1 MEARLA
7 VGTAFLIKRGLCLLS
22 PLPGGSSMVSPLP
35 CRVRPTVLAV
45 TLLALAASP
54 LQAGLLEYVKKP
66 EPKFAW
72 KLKDKTVTDG
82 ATIYDL
88 ELTSQEWQKILW
100 KHQLQVYQPKDVK
113 PNATMLVYN
122 TGGRA
127 NVGTIFFGM
136 DLAKK
141 IQAPVAI
148 LYGIPNQPLFDKQED
163 ALIAETF
170 VRYLDT

>member
-1 MEARLA
+1 MRRC
-7 VGTAFLIKRGLCLLS
+7 I
-22 PLPGGSSMVSPLP
+22 P
-35 CRVRPTVLAV
+35 
-45 TLLALAASP
+45 LLALPA
-54 LQAGLLEYVKKP
+54 LLGLGLGSARADLLDYVKKP

-122 TGGRA
+122 TGGSA

-141 IQAPVAI
+141 IQAKIYDVTRPV
-148 LYGIPNQPLFDKQED
+148 DE
-163 ALIAETF
+163 F
-170 VRYLDT
+170 V